1 MKTRTIVVILA
12 ALLAARVFLAATAP
26 VFDTSEARYAAISA
40 NMART
45 GDFLV
50 PRFTYDGRY
59 QSFDG
64 KPPLQFQLSALAC
77 RAFGTS
83 EFAVRLP
90 DLLASVAALAL
101 LFACVSALAGRER
114 ALLAVGVAS
123 TCVAFYALSGCCMP
137 DGVLTACV
145 ASAYFCHVLYLK
157 TERRAWSLGVFA
169 ALAFGM
175 LAKGPVA
182 LALFGLPVVAE
193 GVFNRRRREFVRYG
207 WALGIPLFFAIAA
220 PWFVLMERENPG
232 FLTYFFVN
240 ENVKRFLV
248 HDYGDRYGAGREF
261 FRGMALVWAL
271 VVTLPW
277 SPLVL
282 WQRFRG
288 KTTDEKAAGVWTRLF
303 RGEAAPLAF
312 GVVGIVAFWCLTSR
326 VPLAYLMPVVPL
338 FAAVAALATPKE
350 TLSRAFPWAA
360 GAAVIVLAGALL
372 GGRLFSDKMMG
383 ADAPYQRNR
392 YSHEFYHGTLDA
404 AKEARP

>member
-1 MKTRTIVVILA
+1 MKTRIVVVILA
-12 ALLAARVFLAATAP
+12 TLLAVRVFLAATAP

-90 DLLASVAALAL
+90 DILASVAALAL
-101 LFACVSALAGRER
+101 LFACVAALAGRER
-114 ALLAVGVAS
+114 ALLAVGIAS
-123 TCVAFYALSGCCMP
+123 TCVAFYALAGCCMP
-137 DGVLTACV
+137 DGILTVSV
-145 ASAYFCHVLYLK
+145 AAAYFCHVLYLK
-157 TERRAWSLGVFA
+157 TERRAWSLGVFV
-169 ALAFGM
+169 ALALGM

-193 GVFNRRRREFVRYG
+193 GIVNRRRREFLRYG
-207 WALGIPLFFAIAA
+207 WVLGIPIFLAIAA
-220 PWFVLMERENPG
+220 PWFILMERENSG
-232 FLTYFFVN
+232 FLSYFFVN

-248 HDYGDRYGAGREF
+248 HDYGDKYGAGREF
-261 FRGMALVWAL
+261 FRGVALVWAL

-282 WQRFRG
+282 GRLLR
-288 KTTDEKAAGVWTRLF
+288 EKASVGRLARLSALF
-303 RGEAAPLAF
+303 RGEAAPFAF
-312 GVVGIVAFWCLTSR
+312 GAVGIVAFWCLTSR

-338 FAAVAALATPKE
+338 FAAIAAIATPKE
-350 TLSRAFPWAA
+350 TLARSFHWTA
-360 GAAVIVLAGALL
+360 GAVALVLSGILL
-372 GGRLFSDKMMG
+372 GGRFLSDKMRG

-392 YSHEFYHGTLDA
+392 YSYEFYHGTPDTT
-404 AKEARP
+404 KEARP